1 MNISN
6 QFRTP
11 FIVQK
16 CKHLNKRNEE
26 KNTIIGTEKKKTY
39 LAREF
44 KV

>member
-16 CKHLNKRNEE
+16 CKQLNKRNEE
-26 KNTIIGTEKKKTY
+26 KNTIIRTEKKNY

>member
-26 KNTIIGTEKKKTY
+26 KNTIIRTEKKNY